1 MEWYQPGAV
10 ILQCGADSLAGDKL
24 GCFNLSMEGES
35 LHLPGAK
42 QQLIVMLLLTGHAE
56 CARFIKSFGLPT
68 MMVGGGGYTTFV
80 YSVLAFVHLQCTD
93 GELLQFTART
103 SHERGPRRRRSC
115 AVSIWTR
122 TCHTIIC
129 ESLGR
134 IIVGGS
140 RN

>member
-80 YSVLAFVHLQCTD
+80 YSVLAFWPSCTSNALTFKTLTIHSKNVSRAWTKETSVMCGVDLDENLPYNHL
-93 GELLQFTART
+93 
-103 SHERGPRRRRSC
+103 
-115 AVSIWTR
+115 
-122 TCHTIIC
+122 
-129 ESLGR
+129 
-134 IIVGGS
+134 
-140 RN
+140 